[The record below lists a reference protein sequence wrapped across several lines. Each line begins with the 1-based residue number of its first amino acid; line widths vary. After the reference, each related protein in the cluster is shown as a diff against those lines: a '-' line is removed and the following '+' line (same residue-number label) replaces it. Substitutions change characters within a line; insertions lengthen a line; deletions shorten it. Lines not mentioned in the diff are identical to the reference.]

1 MGTNRNVG
9 ANNPNARLTEKDVR
23 KIRRAAAR
31 ASSLLEGNH
40 PEAAKNSRII
50 GRLPYGWLAEK
61 AREYNSSRG
70 HIHDIVRGFKWGNV
84 GGFIY
89 CDYA

>member
-31 ASSLLEGNH
+31 ASSLLASGL
-40 PEAAKNSRII
+40 PGPARSSRTI